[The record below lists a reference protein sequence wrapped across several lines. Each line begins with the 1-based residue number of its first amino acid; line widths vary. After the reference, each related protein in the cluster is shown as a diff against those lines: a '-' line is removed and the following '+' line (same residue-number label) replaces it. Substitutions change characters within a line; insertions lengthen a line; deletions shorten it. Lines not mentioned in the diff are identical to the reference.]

1 MRKKSATLQYST
13 WSKIFNLANSDND
26 LDKTY
31 SEILAAVI
39 DYRVKLGITQNELAK
54 RSGLTSSMISKFES
68 QNSVPS
74 IKNFLKYLKGLDLY
88 LEFIHKKIRLKKPF
102 FRLIFLI
109 KNEFVLSLIS
119 PSLKKLGFKP
129 SFFIVL
135 VFLQYL
141 V

>member
-39 DYRVKLGITQNELAK
+39 DFRVKLGITQNELAK

-88 LEFIHKKIRLKKPF
+88 LKFVHE
-102 FRLIFLI
+102 
-109 KNEFVLSLIS
+109 KN
-119 PSLKKLGFKP
+119 KA
-129 SFFIVL
+129 
-135 VFLQYL
+135 
-141 V
+141 